1 MACNFILKASRR
13 NTAMRCWATSWPS
26 RATSQKPRYESLS
39 MKVTSASVDF
49 PAALAIVREG
59 ASLDADASARVFETI
74 MSGVVPEA
82 DLTNFLTAQ
91 AVRGPTVAEIV
102 GAVR

>member
-1 MACNFILKASRR
+1 
-13 NTAMRCWATSWPS
+13 
-26 RATSQKPRYESLS
+26 

-59 ASLDADASARVFETI
+59 GSLDADTSARVFETI

-82 DLTNFLTAQ
+82 DLTAFLTAQ
-91 AVRGPTVAEIV
+91 AARGQIGRAHV
-102 GAVR
+102 